1 MANTTDSLSIDR
13 ERLTAFCRR
22 HKIQRLSLFGSVLR
36 DDFRPD
42 SDVDVL
48 VEYQP
53 GGSPGWEIVDIEEE
67 LGELFGRAKID
78 IVNRKYL
85 NVRLRDAILSSSVVL
100 YEAGDA
106 KG

>member
-1 MANTTDSLSIDR
+1 LSVDR
-13 ERLTAFCRR
+13 ARLAAFCRR
-22 HKIQRLSLFGSVLR
+22 HTIQRLSLFGSVLR

-42 SDVDVL
+42 SGVDVL
-48 VEYQP
+48 VEYQAE
-53 GGSPGWEIVDIEEE
+53 GSPGWEIVDIEEE
-67 LGELFGRAKID
+67 LGELFGRHRID

-85 NVRLRDAILSSSVVL
+85 NARLKDAILSSSVVL